1 MSIKNSNLDIFFSY
15 CHRPKKIVANE
26 LFFCSKDLILNFV
39 NFSLNFDF
47 IILNAKELFLFG
59 TVALHNLQY
68 F

>member
-1 MSIKNSNLDIFFSY
+1 MSIKNSNLDIFFLTVIDI
-15 CHRPKKIVANE
+15 KKIVANE
-26 LFFCSKDLILNFV
+26 LFFCSKDLISNFV
-39 NFSLNFDF
+39 NFSFNFDF